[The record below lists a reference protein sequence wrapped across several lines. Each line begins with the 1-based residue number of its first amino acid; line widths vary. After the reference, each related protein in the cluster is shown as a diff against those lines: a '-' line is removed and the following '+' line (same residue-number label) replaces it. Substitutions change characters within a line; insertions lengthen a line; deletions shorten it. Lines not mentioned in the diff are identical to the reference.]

1 MTLISNSLLFL
12 WANGLLFI
20 LVSLFFYLL
29 RLCCQLIG
37 T

>member
-1 MTLISNSLLFL
+1 MTPVSNSMLFL

-29 RLCCQLIG
+29 RLCCQFIG
-37 T
+37 I